1 MSYPQHEPHKPFS
14 PEIEEG
20 YPAEPEKK
28 LRGCFFYGCLTLIL
42 LLLLTVVSLGIIGY
56 YFYGKFNELVNT
68 YTLTTSEP
76 IPKVDYSEAQ
86 RKELHDRWDAFKK
99 SVEAGKASEIV
110 LTSDDVNSL
119 LEDNPELRGVA
130 YVTIKDGEV
139 SGKISLPLD
148 RFVIF
153 GKGRFLNGNVVVTP
167 KLENGFLDVRLK
179 SGECNGKKMS
189 EDGVKAAFPAEP
201 RRKLHERRED
211 CARPCVSLKA
221 WRSRA
226 TRSSSSR
233 RPSPVP
239 ARRRKTRPRRPT
251 KKRRKNPRTPP
262 TRNQQTLPPRSP
274 HLPTPPRN
282 NRPLPR
288 RVSPRQLDRNSLQRD
303 DRSGAGRLRSSTRMK
318 ATTSCIE
325 VGIDER
331 IGQTADVQPTLECNR
346 RRAVGV
352 VVLDRDRPAARRL
365 SKCTITDIWIGSEC

>member
-1 MSYPQHEPHKPFS
+1 MRVKTSRATVFGDDFGPGSQPGYRRFRVNLAGDPANNPRRLSLGRRIRNVGPTCEMDAMGSGRAGRSCPISPPRGRGFGSELQPGTIMSYPQHEPHKPFS

-28 LRGCFFYGCLTLIL
+28 SRGCFFYGCLTLIL

-68 YTLTTSEP
+68 YTSTTSEP

-189 EDGVKAAFPAEP
+189 EDGVEAPPSRTSAKA
-201 RRKLHERRED
+201 
-211 CARPCVSLKA
+211 S
-221 WRSRA
+221 
-226 TRSSSSR
+226 
-233 RPSPVP
+233 
-239 ARRRKTRPRRPT
+239 
-251 KKRRKNPRTPP
+251 
-262 TRNQQTLPPRSP
+262 
-274 HLPTPPRN
+274 
-282 NRPLPR
+282 
-288 RVSPRQLDRNSLQRD
+288 
-303 DRSGAGRLRSSTRMK
+303 
-318 ATTSCIE
+318 
-325 VGIDER
+325 
-331 IGQTADVQPTLECNR
+331 
-346 RRAVGV
+346 
-352 VVLDRDRPAARRL
+352 
-365 SKCTITDIWIGSEC
+365 